1 MARFNMAELV
11 STPVAVAKY
20 QNLARLFKPQGRL
33 VQMIINGIA
42 ANQLRLVLKLKFN
55 PNNGT
60 ISVHSGHFY
69 AGRITTDG
77 VFHSVLSQCTPQWRA
92 VTDLLFNADADPI
105 KAAGQ
110 YGIESGKCGCCGREL
125 TDPDS
130 IKIGIGPICL
140 RFFK

>member
-1 MARFNMAELV
+1 MARFSMSQLV
-11 STPVAVAKY
+11 TEPLAVAKY

-33 VQMIINGIA
+33 VQMTLDGIA
-42 ANQLRLVLKLKFN
+42 ANQLRLVVKLKFN

-77 VFHSVLSQCTPQWRA
+77 VFHSVLGQCTPQWRA
-92 VTDLLFNADADPI
+92 VTDMLFNADADPL

-110 YGIESGKCGCCGREL
+110 YGIKSGSCGCCNREL
-125 TDPDS
+125 TDPVS
-130 IKIGIGPICL
+130 IARGIGPICF
-140 RFFK
+140 RFMS